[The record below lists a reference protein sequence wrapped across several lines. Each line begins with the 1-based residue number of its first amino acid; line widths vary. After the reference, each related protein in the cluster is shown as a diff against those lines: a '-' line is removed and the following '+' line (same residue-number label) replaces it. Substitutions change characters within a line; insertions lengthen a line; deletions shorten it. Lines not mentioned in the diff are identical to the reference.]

1 MEQIK
6 ITETGMVVIS
16 DKALKTF
23 VIAGHLSERWEFTS
37 KFKKLDEPSLDE
49 NGDLFEPVYELMLE
63 AACQDTTDNI
73 KKPSHYQGRHGME
86 AIDVVKNFSACPE
99 HEEGFYWGNAVKY
112 LLRYHAKNGIE
123 DLKKA
128 RQNLDWLIE
137 KLEEVE

>member
-1 MEQIK
+1 ML
-6 ITETGMVVIS
+6 TEDT
-16 DKALKTF
+16 
-23 VIAGHLSERWEFTS
+23 
-37 KFKKLDEPSLDE
+37 FKKIEE
-49 NGDLFEPVYELMLE
+49 LE

-86 AIDVVKNFSACPE
+86 AIDVVKNFAACQE

-112 LLRYHAKNGIE
+112 LLRYHAKNGVE

-137 KLEEVE
+137 KLEDVE

>member
-1 MEQIK
+1 ML
-6 ITETGMVVIS
+6 TEDT
-16 DKALKTF
+16 
-23 VIAGHLSERWEFTS
+23 
-37 KFKKLDEPSLDE
+37 FKKIEE
-49 NGDLFEPVYELMLE
+49 LE

-112 LLRYHAKNGIE
+112 LLRYHAKNGVE

-128 RQNLDWLIE
+128 RQNLDWLIK
-137 KLEEVE
+137 KLEEVG

>member
-1 MEQIK
+1 MLMED
-6 ITETGMVVIS
+6 T
-16 DKALKTF
+16 
-23 VIAGHLSERWEFTS
+23 
-37 KFKKLDEPSLDE
+37 FKKIEE
-49 NGDLFEPVYELMLE
+49 LE

-86 AIDVVKNFSACPE
+86 AIDVVKNFGACPE
-99 HEEGFYWGNAVKY
+99 YEEGFYWGNAVKY
-112 LLRYHAKNGIE
+112 LLRYHAKNGVE

>member
-1 MEQIK
+1 ML
-6 ITETGMVVIS
+6 TEDT
-16 DKALKTF
+16 
-23 VIAGHLSERWEFTS
+23 
-37 KFKKLDEPSLDE
+37 FKKIEE
-49 NGDLFEPVYELMLE
+49 LE

-86 AIDVVKNFSACPE
+86 AIAVVKNFAACPE

-112 LLRYHAKNGIE
+112 LLRYHAKNGVE